1 MLLAGRGG
9 GRREGWGR
17 LRKWRAYGEIE
28 RRRTERERA
37 SEAGRKVIRGRER
50 RPWVK
55 VWQW

>member
-28 RRRTERERA
+28 RRRRERA

-50 RPWVK
+50 CPWVK